1 MLKNYLKIAV
11 RNLLKYR
18 AYSLINIMGLA
29 IGMACCVLILLY
41 VRDELDY
48 DNFYENGDR
57 LYRVHSIFPGQGGK
71 LLAVTPPPAAPAIGA
86 DIPEIEAATRILAY
100 FEAAIPGRAAVI
112 RGEHHFFERFFWADT
127 SFFKVFSF
135 PLLQGNPDTAF
146 ADPYSVVI
154 TEGMAQKYFGDENA
168 MDKVLTI
175 DTGYTEEDYKVTGVM
190 RNFPGSSHFHPEVLA
205 SFGSLEN
212 LNDERVMMDDWWDS
226 DCYTYVLLKEGTS
239 PEDVEGKM
247 PQLIDKH
254 TAKGASESMNFK
266 LMPISDIHLHSR
278 MFNEI
283 EPNSDILYVYI
294 FSVVAF
300 VILLVACINFMNL
313 ATARSANRAREVG
326 MRKVVG
332 AYRSQLIL
340 QFIGESMLISL
351 VSLIVAIILAKIGL
365 PIFNAFVN
373 KEMSL
378 AGDSVVW
385 LSLVGM
391 TLLVGLIAGSYPA
404 LFLSSFRPINVL
416 GGTLASGTKS
426 VFFRKFLV
434 VFQFVVSV
442 ILIIGTFIIFDQLN
456 YMRNFDMGI
465 DMDRVVVMPVR
476 DSTLKDRYLS
486 VKDRV
491 AMVPNVEGNALSALY
506 MGKEAPNLGS
516 FGEGGEEWRMMGS
529 FIIDQDW
536 IDFYGLEFITGR
548 NFDRAL
554 GDADLKSFI
563 LTESGARELGWTPE
577 EAIGKRLAWMMWR
590 QGRVIGVVKDFHYQP
605 LRYSLQPGLLLLRPI
620 AYHFLAVRIGPGD
633 LGQTLKDLGDAW
645 GEIFPNR
652 AFEYFFLKDRF
663 EQLYRT
669 DQQMGEAV
677 GFFSLVAVFLG
688 CLGLLG
694 LASFTAE
701 QRTKEIGVRKVLGAS
716 TAGVLLLLSKE
727 FTKLILIAVVIACPV
742 AYLVLT
748 EWLKDFAYRAEIDWL
763 NFALGAV
770 MAFVIAGLTV
780 GFQAIKAALTNPAD
794 ALRYE

>member
-11 RNLLKYR
+11 RNLLKHR

-29 IGMACCVLILLY
+29 IGMACCVLIVLY
-41 VRDELDY
+41 VRDELGY
-48 DNFYENGDR
+48 DDFYENGER
-57 LYRVHSIFPGQGGK
+57 LYRVHSVFPGQGGK
-71 LLAVTPPPAAPAIGA
+71 LIAVTPPPAAPAIAA
-86 DIPEIEAATRILAY
+86 DLPEIEAATRILAY
-100 FEAAIPGRAAVI
+100 FEAALPGRAAIV
-112 RGEHHFFERFFWADT
+112 RGENHFFERFFWADT
-127 SFFKVFSF
+127 EFFKVFSF
-135 PLLQGNPDTAF
+135 PLKQGNPQTAF

-154 TEGMAQKYFGDENA
+154 TEEMARKYFGDENA
-168 MDKVLTI
+168 MEQVIRI
-175 DTGYTEEDYKVTGVM
+175 DTGYSEEDYKVTGVM
-190 RNFPGSSHFHPEVLA
+190 ENFPGDSHFHPDVLA

-226 DCYTYVLLKEGTS
+226 DCYTYVLLREGAS
-239 PEDVEGKM
+239 PEDVESKL
-247 PQLIDKH
+247 PQLVDSRIRE
-254 TAKGASESMNFK
+254 GASDVMVFE
-266 LMPISDIHLHSR
+266 LMPISDIHLHSQ

-332 AYRSQLIL
+332 AYRSQLVM
-340 QFIGESMLISL
+340 QFMGESMLIAL
-351 VSLIVAIILAKIGL
+351 VSLIVAIILAKISL

-373 KEMSL
+373 KEMNL
-378 AGDSVVW
+378 GGDPVVW

-404 LFLSSFRPINVL
+404 LFLSSFRPISVL
-416 GGTLASGTKS
+416 GGTLGSGTKS
-426 VFFRKFLV
+426 AFFRKFLV
-434 VFQFVVSV
+434 VFQFAVSV
-442 ILIIGTFIIFDQLN
+442 VLIIGTFVIFDQLS
-456 YMRNFDMGI
+456 YMKDFDMGI

-486 VKDRV
+486 VKNQV
-491 AMVPNVEGNALSALY
+491 AQVPNVRANALSALY
-506 MGKEAPNLGS
+506 MGKEAPNLGT
-516 FGEGGEEWRMMGS
+516 FGEGGEKWKMLGS

-548 NFDRAL
+548 NFAKEL
-554 GDADLKSFI
+554 GDAELGGFI

-590 QGRVIGVVKDFHYQP
+590 QGQVIGVVEDFHYQP
-605 LRYSLQPGLLLLRPI
+605 LRYSIKPAILLLRPI

-633 LGQTLKDLGDAW
+633 LGKTLEDLRAAW
-645 GEIFPNR
+645 GEIFPSR
-652 AFEYFFLKDRF
+652 PFEYFFLEDRF
-663 EQLYRT
+663 EQMYRAE
-669 DQQMGEAV
+669 QRMGEAI

-727 FTKLILIAVVIACPV
+727 FTRLILVAIIIACPV
-742 AYLVLT
+742 AYLALR
-748 EWLKDFAYRAEIDWL
+748 EWLQDFAYRAELDWL
-763 NFALGAV
+763 NFAWAGV
-770 MAFVIAGLTV
+770 MAFVIAAFTV
-780 GFQAIKAALTNPAD
+780 AFQAIKAALTNPAD